1 MNKTPIT
8 YFNKQMEELENHIEE
23 NFGSHFECVMHE
35 ITSEYVHTD
44 TFVVNS
50 KDDEKIFVT
59 CGMGARTMET
69 PCGFKRC
76 ELVMITRKEFPVT
89 KENARILAGELT
101 KISKFPFREETW
113 LGTGHTMDVSKKFKE
128 AFGYDYV
135 AFMKL
140 PHSACVTG
148 IKEDVEFLLV
158 VPIYE
163 AEREWCVENHTLAFL
178 EKLNEKFEGKEL
190 YADCKRELFIPE
202 PLDEDEMYDYN
213 VMTVL
218 GIDKT
223 TLQKLCDYLEEQKQN
238 GIEVTY
244 DMIGKWVSENA

>member
-1 MNKTPIT
+1 MNKTPIMYT
-8 YFNKQMEELENHIEE
+8 DKQFEELEKHLEE
-23 NFGSHFECVMHE
+23 NFGSHYDYIVHE
-35 ITSEYVHTD
+35 IESEYVHTD
-44 TFVVNS
+44 TFVVKS
-50 KDDEKIFVT
+50 KAGDKIFVT

-69 PCGFKRC
+69 PYGFKRC
-76 ELVMITRKEFPVT
+76 ELVMHARNRLPVT
-89 KENARILAGELT
+89 SETAMILAGELT

-128 AFGYDYV
+128 TFGYDYV

-140 PHSACVTG
+140 PHSASLTG
-148 IKEDVEFLLV
+148 IKEDVDFLLAI
-158 VPIYE
+158 PIYE
-163 AEREWCVENHTLAFL
+163 EEREWCVENHTLAFL

-190 YADCKRELFIPE
+190 HADFKRELFIPG

-218 GIDKT
+218 GIDKP
-223 TLQKLCDYLEEQKQN
+223 TLQKLCDYLDEQDQN

-244 DMIGKWVSENA
+244 DMIGKWVFENS

>member
-8 YFNKQMEELENHIEE
+8 YTDKQFEELEKHLEE
-23 NFGSHFECVMHE
+23 NFGSHYDYIVHE
-35 ITSEYVHTD
+35 IESEYVHTD
-44 TFVVNS
+44 TFALKTN
-50 KDDEKIFVT
+50 DGDKIFVT
-59 CGMGARTMET
+59 CGMGARAMET
-69 PCGFKRC
+69 PYGCRRC
-76 ELVMITRKEFPVT
+76 ELVMHARNRLPVT
-89 KENARILAGELT
+89 SETAMILAGELT

-128 AFGYDYV
+128 TFGYDYV

-140 PHSACVTG
+140 PHSASLTG
-148 IKEDVEFLLV
+148 IKEDVDFLLAI
-158 VPIYE
+158 PIYE
-163 AEREWCVENHTLAFL
+163 EEREWCVENHTLAFL

-190 YADCKRELFIPE
+190 HADFKRELFIPG

-218 GIDKT
+218 GIDKP
-223 TLQKLCDYLEEQKQN
+223 TLQKLCDYLDEQDQN

-244 DMIGKWVSENA
+244 DMIGKWVFENS

>member
-1 MNKTPIT
+1 MNKTPIMYT
-8 YFNKQMEELENHIEE
+8 DKQFEELEKHLEE
-23 NFGSHFECVMHE
+23 NFGSHYDYIVHE
-35 ITSEYVHTD
+35 IESEYVHTD
-44 TFVVNS
+44 TFVVKS
-50 KDDEKIFVT
+50 KAGDKIFVT

-69 PCGFKRC
+69 PYGFKRC
-76 ELVMITRKEFPVT
+76 ELVMQARSQLPVT
-89 KENARILAGELT
+89 SENAMILANELT
-101 KISKFPFREETW
+101 KISKFPFREDTW
-113 LGTGHTMDVSKKFKE
+113 LGTGHTMNVSKKFKE
-128 AFGYDYV
+128 AFGYDCI

-148 IKEDVEFLLV
+148 IKEDVGFLLA

-190 YADCKRELFIPE
+190 YADFKRELFIPG

-218 GIDKT
+218 GIDKP
-223 TLQKLCDYLEEQKQN
+223 TLQKLCDYLDEQEQN
-238 GIEVTY
+238 GTEVTY
-244 DMIGKWVSENA
+244 DMIGKWVFEDS

>member
-1 MNKTPIT
+1 MNKTPIMYT
-8 YFNKQMEELENHIEE
+8 DKQFEELEKHLEE
-23 NFGSHFECVMHE
+23 NFGSHYDYIVHE
-35 ITSEYVHTD
+35 IESEYVHTD
-44 TFVVNS
+44 TFALKTN
-50 KDDEKIFVT
+50 DGDKIFVT

-69 PCGFKRC
+69 PYGCRRC
-76 ELVMITRKEFPVT
+76 ELVMHARNRLPVT
-89 KENARILAGELT
+89 SETAMILAGELT

-128 AFGYDYV
+128 TFGYDYV

-140 PHSACVTG
+140 PHSASLTG
-148 IKEDVEFLLV
+148 IKEDVDFLLAI
-158 VPIYE
+158 PIYE
-163 AEREWCVENHTLAFL
+163 EEREWCVENHTLAFL

-190 YADCKRELFIPE
+190 HADFKRELFIPG

-218 GIDKT
+218 GIDKP
-223 TLQKLCDYLEEQKQN
+223 TLQKLCDYLDEQDQN

-244 DMIGKWVSENA
+244 DMIGKWVFENS